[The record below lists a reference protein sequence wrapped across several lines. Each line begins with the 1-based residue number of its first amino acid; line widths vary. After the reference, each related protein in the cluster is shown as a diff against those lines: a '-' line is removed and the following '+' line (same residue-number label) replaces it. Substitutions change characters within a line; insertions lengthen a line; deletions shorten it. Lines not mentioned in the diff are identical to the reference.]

1 MYLFSYYQTNGD
13 VWSFKAPRTLLDG
26 IADGSIG
33 KITVDALVPRNVANK
48 AFNTDGEYSAG

>member
-1 MYLFSYYQTNGD
+1 
-13 VWSFKAPRTLLDG
+13 LDG